1 MTMTMT
7 LSVVM
12 PDVIHA
18 RYAARIRRRVN
29 AVLGADDDRDDLV
42 QEVLET
48 AIRKLG
54 TLREPACLD
63 AWVAQVTNN
72 TLKYF
77 LRRRRLRRHASFE
90 GLPERDIP
98 MSHGNPVARELAARV
113 MDVISRLPDG
123 DRMLLTRYWFSPA
136 TAELLAEEAGCSG
149 ITLRRRLARA
159 RTRFEKLA
167 RRDPALAPCFDAKD
181 TWWTRWRRPTRH
193 TEANGAASRRRPAA
207 A

>member
-1 MTMTMT
+1 MTM
-7 LSVVM
+7 SVTAVV
-12 PDVIHA
+12 PDIIHT

-29 AVLGADDDRDDLV
+29 AVLGPDDDRDDLV

-48 AIRKLG
+48 AVRKLG
-54 TLREPACLD
+54 SLREPACLD

-90 GLPERDIP
+90 LLPERDIP
-98 MSHGNPVARELAARV
+98 MSHGNPDARELAARV

-123 DRMLLTRYWFSPA
+123 DRMLLTRFWFTPA
-136 TAELLAEEAGCSG
+136 TAEFLAEEAGCSG

-167 RRDPALAPCFDAKD
+167 RRDPGLAPCFDAKD
-181 TWWTRWRRPTRH
+181 TWWTRWGSRAHHATTSGPRSRGRR
-193 TEANGAASRRRPAA
+193 AA